1 MWHTRRRG
9 NGLAHGQW
17 VSEERGAVALIAPL
31 LLFDPPGV
39 ALRGETRGFGAFSLD
54 AVLCVAG
61 DADDFTLMR

>member
-1 MWHTRRRG
+1 M
-9 NGLAHGQW
+9 
-17 VSEERGAVALIAPL
+17 ALIAPL